1 MAVITPPDLR
11 ETGAAGG
18 NAGAGSP
25 DAASPPRH
33 SAPIVAVH
41 GALGAAL
48 LAHSRP
54 GSRVA
59 VALSGG
65 IDSMVLLDALDAVA
79 PRFSLQLSALH
90 VDHRLSPNAGRW
102 AAFCAD
108 ACAARGVPLTVHRVD
123 VARRAGQSLEAA
135 ARAARYQKLLGA
147 EVDMVAL
154 AHHADDQAETLLLQL
169 LRGAGPAGLAAMPVH
184 RVPRASG
191 PSLLRPLLDLPRST
205 LAAYARTRGLAWI
218 DDESNADHR
227 HKRNLLRL
235 AVAPLLA
242 QAFPGYPAVIA
253 RAAGHQA
260 EASAL
265 LDELARLDGGDVE
278 AGLQRAALCAL
289 SPARARNLLRWYLRE
304 MGLRPPSAAR
314 LAEMLA
320 QVKTAAADARTRIV
334 HDGAEIGCYRGRVVV
349 HAAHA
354 GRFARAWRGEN
365 SVELPGGT
373 LRFERTRGSGIAAA
387 KLATA
392 PVVLRSRQGGERI
405 QLAANRPRRAV
416 KKLLYDAQLPSWRRE
431 ALPFIWCGDE
441 LVAVPGIGIALAF
454 QGVPGE
460 AAWRVEWYPL
470 P

>member
-18 NAGAGSP
+18 SESAGSR
-25 DAASPPRH
+25 DAPPRD
-33 SAPIVAVH
+33 SAAVVAVH
-41 GALGAAL
+41 RALGAAL
-48 LAHSRP
+48 TAHSRP
-54 GSRVA
+54 GDRLA

-65 IDSMVLLDALDAVA
+65 IDSMVLLDALDALA
-79 PRFSLQLSALH
+79 PFFSLQLSALH

-108 ACAARGVPLTVHRVD
+108 ACAARGVPLTIHRVD

-135 ARAARYQKLLGA
+135 ARSARYEKLLDA
-147 EVDMVAL
+147 EVDIVAL
-154 AHHADDQAETLLLQL
+154 AHHADDQAETVLLQL
-169 LRGAGPAGLAAMPVH
+169 LRGAGPAGLAAMPLH
-184 RVPRASG
+184 RARKAAD
-191 PSLLRPLLDLPRST
+191 PSLLRPLLELPRST
-205 LAAYARTRGLAWI
+205 LAAYAESRGLAWI
-218 DDESNADHR
+218 GDESNADHR

-242 QAFPGYPAVIA
+242 QAFPGYPSVIV

-265 LDELARLDGGDVE
+265 LDELARQDAGDVE
-278 AGLQRAALCAL
+278 AGLRRAALSAL

-320 QVKTAAADARTRIV
+320 QLRIAAADARTRIM

-349 HAAHA
+349 HATDA
-354 GRFARAWRGEN
+354 GPFALAWRGEK
-365 SVELPGGT
+365 SVELPGGI
-373 LRFERTRGSGIAAA
+373 LRFERTNGAGIAAA
-387 KLATA
+387 KLAAA
-392 PVVLRSRQGGERI
+392 PVTLRSRQGGERI

-416 KKLLYDAQLPSWRRE
+416 KKLLYDAQLPSWQRE

-441 LVAVPGIGIALAF
+441 LVAVPGIGVALAF
-454 QGVPGE
+454 QRAPGE
-460 AAWRVEWYPL
+460 AAWRVEWCPA